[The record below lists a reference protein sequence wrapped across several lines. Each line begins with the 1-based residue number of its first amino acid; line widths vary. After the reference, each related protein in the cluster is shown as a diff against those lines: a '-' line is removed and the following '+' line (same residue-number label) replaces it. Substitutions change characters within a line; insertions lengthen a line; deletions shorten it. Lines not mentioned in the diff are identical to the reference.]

1 MTKYGTPSIVRGDG
15 AGIGRVVLLALLL
28 GGGPARAAEP
38 VQAWQPIATAFHV
51 HSAFSSGSDSLDALA
66 EQARVDGIG
75 AVFLTDNFLLRFE
88 YGLFPLRGVIRRTV
102 EMPSVLEAGV
112 GRFLSS
118 VGEANLRHPGVMLI
132 PGVEVIP
139 LYYWTGSV
147 FAQNL
152 TMHDA
157 QKNILVLGLRSE
169 EEYAHLPVAGNRGA
183 YEYGWWTAA
192 GLAPVLLIVP
202 GIWLCTQ
209 RVDRKVRVGW
219 TFMVVRERRM
229 LPGMALLSL
238 AGLLL
243 VNNYPFG
250 VPVYDTYDDGQG
262 LRPHQ
267 HLIDYV
273 RERGGLTVW
282 SMPEAKDFHQFHYG
296 RLGTVTVRT
305 DPYPE
310 ALLNTSGY
318 TGFGS
323 VYQDT
328 ATAPQPGGTW
338 DRALLEYVR
347 GARERPPWGFG
358 EIAYHTAGSAGIYLQ
373 QVQTVLWVRQRS
385 PEALLD
391 ALAKGRMYALRR
403 TKESGMVLDDFSLGS
418 SAGGRSA
425 MSGETLQVDEGGF
438 LRVRVAISTSDG
450 KAEPVMVRVIRGGTV
465 LAALNETAPFSLSIE
480 DRGPV
485 AGETTYYRL
494 LVGSGAQQIISN
506 PIFVRGQVT
515 APENG

>member
-1 MTKYGTPSIVRGDG
+1 MTKSGTPSVLRGDVVRTG
-15 AGIGRVVLLALLL
+15 LVVLQALLL
-28 GGGPARAAEP
+28 GSGPVWAAESG
-38 VQAWQPIATAFHV
+38 QAWRPITAVFHV
-51 HSAFSSGSDSLDALA
+51 HSAFSSGSDSLATLA
-66 EQARVDGIG
+66 EQAKADGIG
-75 AVFLTDNFLLRFE
+75 AVFLTDNFLLRYE

-102 EMPSVLEAGV
+102 EMPSVLKAGV

-118 VGEANLRHPGVMLI
+118 VEEANRRHPGVMLVA
-132 PGVEVIP
+132 GVEVVP

-147 FAQNL
+147 FSQNL

-169 EEYAHLPVAGNRGA
+169 EEYARLPVAGNRGA
-183 YEYGWWTAA
+183 YEYGWWTVA
-192 GLAPVLLIVP
+192 GLLPVLLIVP
-202 GIWLCTQ
+202 GIWLSTR

-219 TFMVVRERRM
+219 TVMVVRERRM
-229 LPGMALLSL
+229 ALGIAVLAL

-250 VPVYDTYDDGQG
+250 VPAYDTYDDTQG

-282 SMPEAKDFHQFHYG
+282 SMPEARDLHQFDYG

-318 TGFGS
+318 AGFGA

-328 ATAPQPGGTW
+328 ITVTNPDGVW
-338 DRALLEYVR
+338 DRALLEYAR
-347 GARERPPWGFG
+347 GARVRPPWGFG
-358 EIAYHTAGSAGIYLQ
+358 EIAYHTAGSAGIYLH
-373 QVQTVLWVRQRS
+373 QVQTVLWVRQRTHD
-385 PEALLD
+385 ALLD
-391 ALAKGRMYALRR
+391 AMAKGRMYALRR
-403 TKESGMVLDDFSLGS
+403 TKESGLVLDDFSLIS
-418 SAGGRSA
+418 SDASRIA
-425 MSGETLQVDEGGF
+425 ISGETLQTDGGGS
-438 LRVRVAISTSDG
+438 VRARIAVSTTEG
-450 KAEPVMVRVIRGGTV
+450 KAAPVMVRVVKGGAI
-465 LAALNETAPFSLSIE
+465 LATLAETTPFSVTIE

-494 LVGSGAQQIISN
+494 LIGSGAHRIVSN
-506 PIFVRGQVT
+506 PIFVRGRAAAT
-515 APENG
+515 PNG

>member
-1 MTKYGTPSIVRGDG
+1 MTKYGMPSIVRGDV
-15 AGIGRVVLLALLL
+15 ARIGRVVLLALLL
-28 GGGPARAAEP
+28 GGDPARAAES

-51 HSAFSSGSDSLDALA
+51 HSSFSSGSDSLDTLA
-66 EQARVDGIG
+66 EQARADGIG

-118 VGEANLRHPGVMLI
+118 VGETNLRHPGVMLI

-147 FAQNL
+147 FGKNL

-157 QKNILVLGLRSE
+157 QKNMLVLGLRSE
-169 EEYAHLPVAGNRGA
+169 EEYAHLPAAGNRGA
-183 YEYGWWTAA
+183 YEYGWWTVA
-192 GLAPVLLIVP
+192 GLSPVLLIVP
-202 GIWLCTQ
+202 GIWLSTR

-229 LPGMALLSL
+229 LPGIAVLSL

-250 VPVYDTYDDGQG
+250 VPVYDTYHDGEG

-282 SMPEAKDFHQFHYG
+282 SMPEARDFHQFNYG

-328 ATAPQPGGTW
+328 VTVTDPGGIW
-338 DRALLEYVR
+338 DRALLEYAR
-347 GARERPPWGFG
+347 GVRERPPWGFG
-358 EIAYHTAGSAGIYLQ
+358 EIAYHTAGSAGIYLH
-373 QVQTVLWVRQRS
+373 QVQTVLWVRQRT

-391 ALAKGRMYALRR
+391 ALAKGRMYALQR
-403 TKESGMVLDDFSLGS
+403 TKESGLVLNDFSLGS
-418 SAGGRSA
+418 SDGERSA
-425 MSGETLQVDEGGF
+425 ISGETLQADGGGS
-438 LRVRVAISTSDG
+438 LRVRIAISTSDG
-450 KAEPVMVRVIRGGTV
+450 KASPVMVRVIRGGTV
-465 LAALNETAPFSLSIE
+465 LTAVNETTPFSVSIE
-480 DRGPV
+480 DRGPM

-506 PIFVRGQVT
+506 PIFVRGHAAVR
-515 APENG
+515 ENG